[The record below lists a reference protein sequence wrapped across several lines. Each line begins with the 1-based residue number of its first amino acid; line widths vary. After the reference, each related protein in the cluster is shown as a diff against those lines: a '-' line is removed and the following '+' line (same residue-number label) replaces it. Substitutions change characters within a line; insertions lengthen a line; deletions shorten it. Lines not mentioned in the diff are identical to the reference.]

1 VINAQNEKGGV
12 VMTLRKILSET
23 ILIFALVLVVSIGLH
38 AGNEILGEVSFV
50 GFNKVAKTS
59 GVWIDGQYVGYLDE
73 LKGSKKVL
81 LMPGE
86 HEVVIRQAGFKEFVR
101 SITLNPA
108 ERYVMPVA
116 MERDPKLEYSSQTA
130 SIKLSV
136 RPNRAAVF
144 VDGLYA
150 GHVDEFDG
158 PGQAM
163 LVAPG
168 KHQIE
173 ISLPGF
179 KVFRTEVSLLA
190 YQKFELKTVLFYGSI
205 EEASGRL
212 VDNSGALV
220 D

>member
-1 VINAQNEKGGV
+1 
-12 VMTLRKILSET
+12 MTLRKILRET
-23 ILIFALVLVVSIGLH
+23 ILVFALVLVGGVALH
-38 AGNEILGEVSFV
+38 ASNEILSEVKFV
-50 GFNKVAKTS
+50 GFGKVAKTS
-59 GVWIDGQYVGYLDE
+59 GVWIDGQYVGYLSE
-73 LKGSKKVL
+73 LNGSKKVL
-81 LMPGE
+81 LMPGD
-86 HEVVIRQAGFKEFVR
+86 HEVVIRQAGYKEFTR
-101 SITLNPA
+101 RITVNPA
-108 ERYVMPVA
+108 EKYVLPVS
-116 MERDPKLEYSSQTA
+116 MERDPKIQYPYQTA

-179 KVFRTEVSLLA
+179 KPFRTEVSLLP
-190 YQKFELKTVLFYGSI
+190 YQKFEIKTALFYGSI
-205 EEASGRL
+205 QEAGGRL
-212 VDNSGALV
+212 VENSGAQME
-220 D
+220 